1 MLSSLSFLVFVD
13 ISDGYIKTRK
23 PCCHKETAL
32 CHVLDRIATQV
43 NSRSSILIPNES
55 LHATSFR
62 HSIQTTSLSCMVRFR
77 DIADVSCRNPAL
89 IPLGFSEKTFGTGAS
104 LPPVSEDHRLISV

>member
-1 MLSSLSFLVFVD
+1 
-13 ISDGYIKTRK
+13 
-23 PCCHKETAL
+23 
-32 CHVLDRIATQV
+32 
-43 NSRSSILIPNES
+43 
-55 LHATSFR
+55 
-62 HSIQTTSLSCMVRFR
+62 MVPFR